1 MTGFGALRGEVNFAG
16 DRCNLILAPN
26 ESGKSTLVA
35 AILTALYGLP
45 EERHSRNRPITRRDA
60 YRPWDGGPYGVE
72 AHFTVAG
79 RGYSLQRDLSAD
91 RVTLRD
97 AQTGKEIT
105 EEFRVSGGRYE
116 ILEQLLQLERGDFA
130 RNS

>member
-1 MTGFGALRGEVNFAG
+1 MKIERVHVTGFGALRGEVNFAADG
-16 DRCNLILAPN
+16 CNLILAPN

-45 EERHSRNRPITRRDA
+45 EERRSRNRPITRRDA
-60 YRPWDGGPYGVE
+60 YLPWDGGPYGVQ
-72 AHFTVAG
+72 AQFTVAG
-79 RGYSLQRDLSAD
+79 RGYWVDRDLSTD

-97 AQTGKEIT
+97 EQTGKEIT

-116 ILEQLLQLERGDFA
+116 ILERLLRL
-130 RNS
+130 